1 MAPENSAHRGTDR
14 ILSIFEYL
22 TETDNIGKSLTEI
35 AAHLDAPKSSLLP
48 MLRSMVTRGYLH
60 YNPITYQYFL
70 GYKLYEIGTKYVSE
84 TNIGDALYQVMQ
96 EIAGEC
102 GVTVT
107 LGELVAGDILFLQ
120 KVDLFEKL
128 RLYRAVG
135 RRIPAYA
142 TALGKVLLSE
152 KSPAEIA
159 KFYPDGL
166 VPLTSKTITDLNILY
181 EQLDVIRQVGFATS
195 FEESTQYVVS
205 VGIPIRKNGAIVYGM
220 EASMSVLEYNEEKE
234 RQILFSLYN
243 AKTKIESF
251 LKNQ

>member
-1 MAPENSAHRGTDR
+1 MASENSAHRGTDR

-22 TETDNIGKSLTEI
+22 TETDNVGKSLTEI

-84 TNIGDALYQVMQ
+84 SNIGDALYQVMQ
-96 EIAGEC
+96 EIASEY

-107 LGELVAGDILFLQ
+107 LGELVAGDVLHLQ

-128 RLYRAVG
+128 RLYRVLG
-135 RRIPAYA
+135 RRVPAYA

-152 KSPAEIA
+152 KSPTEIE

-166 VPLTSKTITDLNILY
+166 VPITSKTITDPDVLY
-181 EQLDVIRQVGFATS
+181 EQLETVRQVGFATVN
-195 FEESTQYVVS
+195 EECTQYVAS
-205 VGIPIRKNGAIVYGM
+205 VAIPIRKNGVIVYAL
-220 EASMSVLEYNEEKE
+220 EASTSILEYNEEKE
-234 RQILFSLYN
+234 RQILFALYN
-243 AKTKIESF
+243 AKPKIENF
-251 LKNQ
+251 LRNQ